1 MWGSHL
7 SVQRGPSNS
16 LVSELSCPASQPN
29 ITFAGGRE
37 YNYTVEDVSKFTA
50 DLTNVITNEESV
62 GKFVNTQL
70 QQKVLQTA

>member
-1 MWGSHL
+1 MFNFTSSAIDNIAAEGDAIS
-7 SVQRGPSNS
+7 
-16 LVSELSCPASQPN
+16 

-37 YNYTVEDVSKFTA
+37 YNYTVEDGSKFTA

-70 QQKVLQTA
+70 QQKVLQTAW

>member
-1 MWGSHL
+1 MFNFTSSAIDNIATEGDN
-7 SVQRGPSNS
+7 V
-16 LVSELSCPASQPN
+16 N

-70 QQKVLQTA
+70 QQKVLQTAW